1 MTGIQITPSGVGQTL
16 MIICAFA
23 GVALIIDSIMY
34 MNDIKTL
41 LNYIGLEVY
50 LDERVRA
57 VVLILIGLLA
67 FMFGLGLWT
76 IAVGAIAI
84 ATIVAMTYGNIWGAT
99 AWEGTRPNTS
109 TVQTQQ
115 AQAQNTNNGATRY
128 RCPMEKANRDWCLED
143 HDNNGIL
150 NRDQRDPNG
159 NCDSKSFVSD
169 TKISNACKVIQ

>member
-1 MTGIQITPSGVGQTL
+1 MPGIQITPSGVGQTL

-23 GVALIIDSIMY
+23 GVVLVIDSIMY
-34 MNDIKTL
+34 MYEVPGL
-41 LNYIGLEVY
+41 LKHAAIEVY

-57 VVLILIGLLA
+57 AALIFIGILA
-67 FMFGLGLWT
+67 FMFGLGLGT
-76 IAVGAIAI
+76 IAVGAVAI
-84 ATIVAMTYGNIWGAT
+84 LTIVVMTYGQIWGT
-99 AWEGTRPNTS
+99 TSREGTRPNTA
-109 TVQTQQ
+109 TVQTVK
-115 AQAQNTNNGATRY
+115 AQTQNTSNGAIRY

-159 NCDSKSFVSD
+159 NCGSSSFITT